1 MAEFG
6 RENVLNSS
14 CTFSSVVEDFLSIHS
29 NIASTQNLEDLNQ
42 KIYYVGFLPVLSGV
56 GCVLICCVLTAFEHS
71 EIV

>member
-14 CTFSSVVEDFLSIHS
+14 CTLSSVVDFLSIHS
-29 NIASTQNLEDLNQ
+29 NVASTQNLEDLNQ

-56 GCVLICCVLTAFEHS
+56 GCVLICCVFTAFEHS